1 MWRTTKSSAAGAAPP
16 PPRSPETGKP
26 RTLYVRLPSQGH
38 PLYHRIELLL
48 TMFPGS
54 ERMVLFFEDTKKRL
68 GAPCLIHEA
77 LVAELT
83 ELCGEGNV
91 VVK

>member
-1 MWRTTKSSAAGAAPP
+1 MRIPG
-16 PPRSPETGKP
+16 
-26 RTLYVRLPSQGH
+26 QGH
-38 PLYHRIELLL
+38 PLYRRIELLL

-54 ERMVLFFEDTKKRL
+54 ERMVLYFEDTKKRL

>member
-1 MWRTTKSSAAGAAPP
+1 M
-16 PPRSPETGKP
+16 
-26 RTLYVRLPSQGH
+26 
-38 PLYHRIELLL
+38 L

-54 ERMVLFFEDTKKRL
+54 ERLVLYFEDTKKKAA
-68 GAPCLIHEA
+68 APCQIHEA

-83 ELCGEGNV
+83 ERCGADNV